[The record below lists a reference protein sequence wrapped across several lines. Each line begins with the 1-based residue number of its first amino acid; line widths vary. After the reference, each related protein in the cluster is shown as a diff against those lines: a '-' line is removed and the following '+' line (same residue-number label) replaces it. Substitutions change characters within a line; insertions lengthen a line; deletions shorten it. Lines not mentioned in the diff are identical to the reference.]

1 MGQEDS
7 LEKSAATGPGSFRH
21 AHDDLATTV
30 RGVVDALGLSPYPSW
45 DEVQAR
51 VSDRFGKP
59 LHVAALS
66 GDEWASV
73 TGLFLEVEE
82 CGYIFY
88 RQSDSPI
95 YQQHSILHEFGHILL
110 DDDDCRILD
119 ELPRDLVT
127 DSGVSGAI
135 TRAAA
140 RGLEVSATELAA
152 ETIGYA
158 LAEKLLSSQV
168 QGESAFGL

>member
-1 MGQEDS
+1 M
-7 LEKSAATGPGSFRH
+7 EKSETTGTESSGHAQQNLAAR
-21 AHDDLATTV
+21 V
-30 RGVVDALGLSPYPSW
+30 RSVVDELGLPSHPAW

-51 VSDRFGKP
+51 VVARFGKP

-66 GDEWASV
+66 GEEWASV

-110 DDDDCRILD
+110 EDDDCRILD
-119 ELPRDLVT
+119 ELPRDLVG

-140 RGLEVSATELAA
+140 RGLEVSTTELAA
-152 ETIGYA
+152 EAIGYA
-158 LAEKLLSSQV
+158 LAERLFGSQGR
-168 QGESAFGL
+168 GESAFGL

>member
-1 MGQEDS
+1 
-7 LEKSAATGPGSFRH
+7 LEKSATGPESPGH
-21 AHDDLATTV
+21 AHQDLAATV
-30 RGVVDALGLSPYPSW
+30 RSVVNELELPPHPTW
-45 DEVQAR
+45 DDVQAR
-51 VSDRFGKP
+51 VSARFGKP

-73 TGLFLEVEE
+73 TGLFLEVEA

-110 DDDDCRILD
+110 EDDDCRILD
-119 ELPRDLVT
+119 ELPRDLVG

-140 RGLEVSATELAA
+140 RGLEVSTTELAA
-152 ETIGYA
+152 EAIGYA
-158 LAEKLLSSQV
+158 LAEKLFASQV
-168 QGESAFGL
+168 LAESAFGL

>member
-1 MGQEDS
+1 MQ
-7 LEKSAATGPGSFRH
+7 KSEAIGAQSSGHAHQGLAAT
-21 AHDDLATTV
+21 V
-30 RGVVDALGLSPYPSW
+30 RSVVDELELTPHPTW

-51 VSDRFGKP
+51 VAARFGKP

-66 GDEWASV
+66 GEEWASV

-110 DDDDCRILD
+110 EDDDCRILD
-119 ELPRDLVT
+119 ELPRDLVG

-140 RGLEVSATELAA
+140 RGLEVSTTELAA
-152 ETIGYA
+152 EAIGYA
-158 LAEKLLSSQV
+158 LAERLFGSQGR
-168 QGESAFGL
+168 GESVFGL

>member
-1 MGQEDS
+1 M
-7 LEKSAATGPGSFRH
+7 EKSATGPESSGH
-21 AHDDLATTV
+21 AHQDLAAMV
-30 RGVVDALGLSPYPSW
+30 RSVVDELGLPPHPKW
-45 DEVQAR
+45 DDVQGR
-51 VSDRFGKP
+51 VSARFGKP

-66 GDEWASV
+66 GEEWASV

-110 DDDDCRILD
+110 EDDDCRILD
-119 ELPRDLVT
+119 ELPRDLVG

-140 RGLEVSATELAA
+140 RGLEVSTTELAA
-152 ETIGYA
+152 EAIGYA
-158 LAEKLLSSQV
+158 LAEKLFEAQV
-168 QGESAFGL
+168 QSESAFGL

>member
-1 MGQEDS
+1 M
-7 LEKSAATGPGSFRH
+7 EKAAATGPKSSVH
-21 AHDDLATTV
+21 AHQDLAAAV
-30 RGVVDALGLSPYPSW
+30 RSVVDELGLPPHPTW

-51 VSDRFGKP
+51 VSARFGKP

-66 GDEWASV
+66 GEEWASV

-110 DDDDCRILD
+110 DEDDCRILD
-119 ELPRDLVT
+119 ELPRDLVG

-140 RGLEVSATELAA
+140 RGLVVGAAELAA
-152 ETIGYA
+152 EAIGYA
-158 LAEKLLSSQV
+158 LAEKLFAAQAFN
-168 QGESAFGL
+168 ESAFGL

>member
-1 MGQEDS
+1 M
-7 LEKSAATGPGSFRH
+7 EKSAATSPESSGH
-21 AHDDLATTV
+21 THQDLTATV
-30 RGVVDALGLSPYPSW
+30 QIVVDELGLPPHPTW

-51 VSDRFGKP
+51 VSARFGKP
-59 LHVAALS
+59 LHLAALS

-110 DDDDCRILD
+110 EDDDCRILD
-119 ELPRDLVT
+119 ELPRDLVG

-140 RGLEVSATELAA
+140 RGLEVSTTELAA
-152 ETIGYA
+152 EAIGYA
-158 LAEKLLSSQV
+158 LAEKLFRSHV
-168 QGESAFGL
+168 PGESAFGL

>member
-1 MGQEDS
+1 M
-7 LEKSAATGPGSFRH
+7 EKSATSPESSGH
-21 AHDDLATTV
+21 THQDLAANV
-30 RGVVDALGLSPYPSW
+30 RSIVDELGLPPHPTW
-45 DEVQAR
+45 NDVQAR
-51 VSDRFGKP
+51 VSSRFGKP

-66 GDEWASV
+66 GEEWASV

-88 RQSDSPI
+88 RESDSPI

-110 DDDDCRILD
+110 EDDDCRILD
-119 ELPRDLVT
+119 ELPRDLVG

-140 RGLEVSATELAA
+140 RGLEVSTTELAA
-152 ETIGYA
+152 EAIGYA
-158 LAEKLLSSQV
+158 LAEKLFGSQV
-168 QGESAFGL
+168 PGESAFGL